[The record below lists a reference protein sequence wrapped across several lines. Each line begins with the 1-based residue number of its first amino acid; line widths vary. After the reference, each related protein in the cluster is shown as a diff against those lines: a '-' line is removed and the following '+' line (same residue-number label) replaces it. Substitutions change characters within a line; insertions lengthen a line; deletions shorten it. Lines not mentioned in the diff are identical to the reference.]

1 MPKYSIIV
9 VSYNGEKYINKCLGE
24 LLKQTYKD
32 YEIIFIDDG
41 SCDNTKEEV
50 KKFKKVK
57 YYKINHSGVSA
68 ARNYG
73 IDKSNGMYF
82 LFVDVD
88 DYVDKD
94 MLKVIDD
101 NLKEDV
107 DLVKFGY
114 KIVDENNN
122 IIKNI
127 IDDDRN
133 ICDGEEAFKILCNKK
148 NVFDMICIY
157 IYNKNY
163 WIKNKYSFKEGC
175 YHEDFGI
182 IPYALLNAK
191 KVKILSYSP
200 YYYVQTQSSITRSD
214 DDEKS
219 IKKAYDY
226 LKHYDFLYNKVNNN
240 KFNKETKRL
249 FNSYI
254 SNSAILKI
262 NTIPKYERKK
272 YIGELKKRNVFNN
285 IQDIT
290 IMHKIKKMILKISP
304 NLYLKVM
311 K

>member
-9 VSYNGEKYINKCLGE
+9 VSYNGERYINNCLTKLFE
-24 LLKQTYKD
+24 QTYND
-32 YEIIFIDDG
+32 FEIIFVDDG
-41 SCDNTKEEV
+41 SSDNTKAEIT
-50 KKFKKVK
+50 KFKKVK

-73 IDKSNGMYF
+73 ISKANGKYF

-88 DYVDKD
+88 DYVDND
-94 MLKVIDD
+94 LLKIVDS
-101 NLKEDV
+101 NLEEDF

-114 KIVDENNN
+114 RIVDENNN
-122 IIKNI
+122 IIKEVIDLSNDNI
-127 IDDDRN
+127 
-133 ICDGEEAFKILCNKK
+133 DGEDAFKILCNKK
-148 NVFDMICIY
+148 QVFDMICVY
-157 IYNKNY
+157 VYNKRY
-163 WIKNKYSFKEGC
+163 WLKNKYSFKEGC

-200 YYYVQTQSSITRSD
+200 YYYVQTKSSITRSD
-214 DDEKS
+214 DVKKN

-226 LKHYDFLYNKVNNN
+226 LGHFDFLYNKVNNSN
-240 KFNKETKRL
+240 FSRDTKKL

-262 NTIPKYERKK
+262 NTIPKTERKK
-272 YIGELKKRNVFNN
+272 YIDELKKRNVFNN
-285 IQDIT
+285 IQDISL
-290 IMHKIKKMILKISP
+290 MHKIKKIILKISP
-304 NLYLKVM
+304 NLYLKVI